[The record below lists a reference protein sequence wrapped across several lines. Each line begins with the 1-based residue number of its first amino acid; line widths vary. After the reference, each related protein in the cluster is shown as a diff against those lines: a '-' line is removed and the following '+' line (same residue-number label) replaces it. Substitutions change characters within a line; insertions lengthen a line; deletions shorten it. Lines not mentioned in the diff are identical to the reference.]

1 MTHTG
6 GFKGFEKG
14 FRQLRQVD
22 VEQATADLWKALG
35 INNRSTFR
43 LYRKGLRE
51 MKVSQA
57 KNVREVFRSYGIP
70 VKNIWGNE

>member
-6 GFKGFEKG
+6 SFKGFEKG

-35 INNRSTFR
+35 INNRSAFR

-57 KNVREVFRSYGIP
+57 ANVREVFRSYGIP
-70 VKNIWGNE
+70 VTNIWGNE

>member
-1 MTHTG
+1 MTHT
-6 GFKGFEKG
+6 GFEKG
-14 FRQLRQVD
+14 FKQLRQVD
-22 VEQATADLWKALG
+22 VERATVDLWKALG

-57 KNVREVFRSYGIP
+57 ANVREVFRSYGIR
-70 VKNIWGNE
+70 VTNIWGNE

>member
-1 MTHTG
+1 MTHT
-6 GFKGFEKG
+6 GFEKG
-14 FRQLRQVD
+14 FKQLRQVD
-22 VEQATADLWKALG
+22 VAQATEELWKALG

-70 VKNIWGNE
+70 VKKIWGNE